1 MDIKFGGKIRDV
13 ERPED
18 GFDLRRIRFLQ
29 KCGRIGFGS
38 AGSAAIRVTTRVV
51 QVVDDGIG
59 LGLHGDVGTVRRQ
72 FGVQLVSNVEH
83 HAQHGHA
90 DRGRQ
95 AHGDRDQQSAFE
107 LPAERAENHSKK
119 NMTTSF
125 RSLEMRRQC
134 VERRSLDYDFAGFN
148 LIIERHRIASALES
162 DSGEVDGDI
171 ALLADDLAILLVI
184 ARVTAVVTCVKT
196 DTVRSTIFS

>member
-1 MDIKFGGKIRDV
+1 MQGLGEPCAHDRHAGSLAGAGIHRFGRAVHVSMDIKFGGKIRDV

-18 GFDLRRIRFLQ
+18 GFDLRCVRFLQ

-38 AGSAAIRVTTRVV
+38 AGSVAIRVTPRVV

-59 LGLHGDVGTVRRQ
+59 LGLHGDIGTVRRQ
-72 FGVQLVSNVEH
+72 FRVQLVSNVEH
-83 HAQHGHA
+83 HTQHGHA

-119 NMTTSF
+119 EHDYLFPLTGNAST
-125 RSLEMRRQC
+125 MRRASKFELRFC
-134 VERRSLDYDFAGFN
+134 
-148 LIIERHRIASALES
+148 RIQP
-162 DSGEVDGDI
+162 DN
-171 ALLADDLAILLVI
+171 
-184 ARVTAVVTCVKT
+184 RTAQDCS
-196 DTVRSTIFS
+196 RP

>member
-1 MDIKFGGKIRDV
+1 MQGLREPCAHDRHAGSLAGAGIHRFRRFGRAVHVSMNIKFGGKIRDV

-18 GFDLRRIRFLQ
+18 GFDLRCVRFLQ

-38 AGSAAIRVTTRVV
+38 AGSVAIRVTPRVV

-72 FGVQLVSNVEH
+72 FRVQLVSNVEH

-119 NMTTSF
+119 EHDYLFPLTGNAST
-125 RSLEMRRQC
+125 MRRASKFELRFC
-134 VERRSLDYDFAGFN
+134 
-148 LIIERHRIASALES
+148 RIQP
-162 DSGEVDGDI
+162 DN
-171 ALLADDLAILLVI
+171 
-184 ARVTAVVTCVKT
+184 RTAQDCS
-196 DTVRSTIFS
+196 RP